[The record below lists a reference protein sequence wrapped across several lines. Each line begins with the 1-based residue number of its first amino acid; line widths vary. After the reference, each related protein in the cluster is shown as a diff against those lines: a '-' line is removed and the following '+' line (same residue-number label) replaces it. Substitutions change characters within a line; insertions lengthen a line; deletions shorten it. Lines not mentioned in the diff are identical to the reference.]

1 MRESFDKLDKFNK
14 AQRGGVRHSLEQYL
28 DPSKQ
33 SDRLLFAA
41 YEMSCLVILVSPR
54 EMVPVGI
61 SRWVQRI
68 EHELSGLVYSKDV
81 ENWLSGMA
89 LLNELHVS
97 WQWRQMTDYHDPLDE
112 KLVTLEINSRN
123 MLPAN
128 FKFRSKENLA
138 AMSSTAGDLEC
149 GQTMRA
155 FCEIPPP
162 KGVKD
167 LAWLRKM
174 TDARKHLHET
184 WRLLRASWNDRESD
198 VGRSQL
204 FRTSVLS
211 CMSFYESPEYLARID
226 TERHRIEENDQSL
239 KTARKERQLE
249 SQFVRQAWDT
259 GADGSSVVKKTLTK
273 KTNASRNDVAIDGR
287 LRKLSLS
294 NKPLV
299 KSSGSNAASA
309 PMPLIAVKQ
318 KTLSVLSKV
327 FPTGA
332 DGSSGVR
339 WTQLL
344 QALADAE
351 MRATQG
357 AGSAVSFANEHGSI
371 SLHKPHPDPV
381 VDAVMLRGIGRPLN
395 NWFGWNHETF
405 VLREKGKGEASE

>member
-1 MRESFDKLDKFNK
+1 
-14 AQRGGVRHSLEQYL
+14 
-28 DPSKQ
+28 
-33 SDRLLFAA
+33 
-41 YEMSCLVILVSPR
+41 
-54 EMVPVGI
+54 MVPVGI

-226 TERHRIEENDQSL
+226 TERHQIEENDQRL

-249 SQFVRQAWDT
+249 SQFVPQAWDT

-273 KTNASRNDVAIDGR
+273 KTNASRNDVAIDDR

-294 NKPLV
+294 NNPWV

-309 PMPLIAVKQ
+309 PM
-318 KTLSVLSKV
+318 
-327 FPTGA
+327 
-332 DGSSGVR
+332 R
-339 WTQLL
+339 HLL
-344 QALADAE
+344 QC
-351 MRATQG
+351 R
-357 AGSAVSFANEHGSI
+357 
-371 SLHKPHPDPV
+371 
-381 VDAVMLRGIGRPLN
+381 
-395 NWFGWNHETF
+395 
-405 VLREKGKGEASE
+405 

>member
-226 TERHRIEENDQSL
+226 TERHQIEENDQRL

-249 SQFVRQAWDT
+249 SQFVPQAWDT

-273 KTNASRNDVAIDGR
+273 KTNASRNDVAIDDR

-294 NKPLV
+294 NKPWV

-309 PMPLIAVKQ
+309 PM
-318 KTLSVLSKV
+318 
-327 FPTGA
+327 
-332 DGSSGVR
+332 R
-339 WTQLL
+339 HLL
-344 QALADAE
+344 QCGICSNAVD
-351 MRATQG
+351 RSQ
-357 AGSAVSFANEHGSI
+357 AGNSERPFE
-371 SLHKPHPDPV
+371 SLSH
-381 VDAVMLRGIGRPLN
+381 
-395 NWFGWNHETF
+395 W
-405 VLREKGKGEASE
+405 S